1 MLVVYVLSKRKKKKN
16 QKQNF
21 KNTLLKVPIMLAV
34 INQTNMVF
42 ISGLKFKKNFS
53 LFPKLVLLTEV
64 THQVLCERLY

>member
-1 MLVVYVLSKRKKKKN
+1 
-16 QKQNF
+16 
-21 KNTLLKVPIMLAV
+21 MLAV